1 MAEKFPEIDKY
12 ILNNPNK
19 AYSDI
24 LEELFVEETAKY
36 LSGLSSKINTLDS
49 EVLYELHYNIK
60 RLLDS
65 ILMG

>member
-1 MAEKFPEIDKY
+1 MAEKFPGINKY
-12 ILNNPNK
+12 VLNNPNK
-19 AYSDI
+19 AYSDV

-36 LSGLSSKINTLDS
+36 LSGLSSKINMLDS